1 MSLWGDLGSI
11 VSAPFTMP
19 TQFAIN
25 LGKGITGQS
34 AQEANSAQQASA
46 DNAMNF
52 SQMSA
57 DKQMAFQERMS
68 NSAYQRGMKDMEA
81 AGLNP
86 MLAFSQG
93 GASSPS
99 GSAAQGVASQYQD
112 VGGAALK
119 NISNLASGAKDL
131 GTLPASIES
140 LNASTQANQASA
152 SQTEATTPTT
162 VAKQR
167 SEAAVNTATAL
178 EIKERI
184 KKYSP
189 EREKLAKEIAY
200 LLEQAKN
207 ASADSEAK
215 QKVLDWQKKHPNF
228 FRAKQV
234 FDHITPK
241 IGNLIS
247 K

>member
-1 MSLWGDLGSI
+1 MSFWDTVKS
-11 VSAPFTMP
+11 VVTAPFTAP
-19 TQFAIN
+19 TEAAMNII
-25 LGKGITGQS
+25 GGITGQS
-34 AQEANSAQQASA
+34 AAAANEANQNSAISA
-46 DNAMNF
+46 MEF
-52 SQMSA
+52 SQRSA

-68 NSAYQRGMKDMEA
+68 NSAYQRGMKDMEL

-93 GASSPS
+93 GASAPS
-99 GSAAQGVASQYQD
+99 GAAAQGVAAQHQD

-119 NISNLASGAKDL
+119 NISNLAGGAKDL
-131 GTLPASIES
+131 GTLPASIGS
-140 LNASTQANQASA
+140 LKASTQSSEASA
-152 SQTEATTPTT
+152 AQTEATTPTL

-241 IGNLIS
+241 VGNLIS